1 MKIVYLTSL
10 NHYLFKSIVFFLI
23 GGREKYNIFET
34 LPLQLEKYSST
45 YKITFKIWKTWNVQK
60 SDKIYRMKYDSHI
73 SDHNS

>member
-45 YKITFKIWKTWNVQK
+45 YKITFKI
-60 SDKIYRMKYDSHI
+60 
-73 SDHNS
+73 